1 MAGGCIGREFPTHQA
16 KGKIKEVAG
25 EAVGNEQLKNEG
37 LADQAGGKVQATY
50 GDAKERAKDKAKQ
63 LVDKI

>member
-1 MAGGCIGREFPTHQA
+1 MNKHQIEGRLDQA